1 MRRFAALLLLCSLSV
16 HCAGRLGV
24 VAKWWLNRDY
34 AARVL
39 CENKARPQLH
49 CNGKCQLGK
58 QLRLQ
63 AARENQHHPQDSQR
77 GFQEIV
83 LYCVALGIV
92 LPAVPK
98 LTVALPHYGCY
109 RVGHYA
115 WPQPGPD
122 HPPAEG

>member
-1 MRRFAALLLLCSLSV
+1 MRQFIAILLLCSLSV

-49 CNGKCQLGK
+49 CNGKCQLSK

-63 AARENQHHPQDSQR
+63 ASRESRQQPVDAQH
-77 GFQEIV
+77 GFEEIV
-83 LYCVALGIV
+83 LFCTPLG
-92 LPAVPK
+92 
-98 LTVALPHYGCY
+98 VALPQPPAPVAAAPRYAPY
-109 RVGHYA
+109 RVHSYA

-122 HPPAEG
+122 YPPAES

>member
-1 MRRFAALLLLCSLSV
+1 MRRLVALLLLCSLSV

-49 CNGKCQLGK
+49 CNGKCQLSK

-63 AARENQHHPQDSQR
+63 AAREKRQHPLDEQR

-83 LYCVALGIV
+83 LYCTPLG
-92 LPAVPK
+92 
-98 LTVALPHYGCY
+98 VALPPAPALAPAALRYAAY
-109 RVGHYA
+109 RIRRYE

-122 HPPAEG
+122 YPPAEG

>member
-1 MRRFAALLLLCSLSV
+1 MRPLIAILLLCSLSV

-39 CENKARPQLH
+39 CENKARPEMH
-49 CNGKCQLGK
+49 CNGKCQLSK

-63 AARENQHHPQDSQR
+63 ASRENRQQPVDAQH
-77 GFQEIV
+77 GFEEIV
-83 LYCVALGIV
+83 LFCPPLG
-92 LPAVPK
+92 
-98 LTVALPHYGCY
+98 VALPVPPAPLMVALRYAPYCV
-109 RVGHYA
+109 RPYA

-122 HPPAEG
+122 YPPAEG